1 MEDLRLVG
9 LSEDG
14 SRLILESAGGDRS
27 ALPIDERVFAA
38 LRGDRSRLGQLQIA
52 IESQLRPRDIQARI
66 RAGQTAEQVAVAAGV
81 PVERVR
87 RFEGPILAERSHI
100 TELAQGVGV
109 RRVTDAVTTP
119 LGTVVTTR
127 LDELGVDTAALEWDS
142 WKRDDAR
149 WVVQLV
155 YLAGD
160 QARTASW
167 LFDPSR
173 RILEPADD
181 EARWITDE
189 ERSVPAT
196 VSAPPRLAAV
206 PTAAEPVRRIEPVPE
221 PDDDTDDAPADASD
235 DASDDFDDDGPDR
248 DTGESEFEREPEP
261 ARFGEAEEFEPDSDG
276 TGEALDE
283 PPAAKT
289 ARPGRPSRPAKRIAP
304 APAPA
309 PATRGR
315 GRRAA
320 VPSWD
325 EILFGTGTP
334 PSGPDRER

>member
-1 MEDLRLVG
+1 MVREATHMEDLRLVG

-14 SRLILESAGGDRS
+14 SRLVIESSGGDRY

-38 LRGDRSRLGQLQIA
+38 LRGDRSRLGQLQIT

-87 RFEGPILAERSHI
+87 RFEGPILAERTHVA
-100 TELAQGVGV
+100 ELAQGVGV

-119 LGTVVTTR
+119 LGTVVAGR
-127 LDELGVDTAALEWDS
+127 LDGLGVDTTALEWDS
-142 WKRDDAR
+142 WKRDSR

-155 YLAGD
+155 YIAGEH
-160 QARTASW
+160 ARTATW

-189 ERSVPAT
+189 ERSVPSA
-196 VSAPPRLAAV
+196 VSTPPRLAAV
-206 PTAAEPVRRIEPVPE
+206 PAAPEPVRRIEPVPE
-221 PDDDTDDAPADASD
+221 LDDAPDDADDAAGVEEDNAAVDMDDTEAGRDFYADDAGRGDLSEDDEREVADAAERAGR
-235 DASDDFDDDGPDR
+235 ASRSG
-248 DTGESEFEREPEP
+248 
-261 ARFGEAEEFEPDSDG
+261 
-276 TGEALDE
+276 
-283 PPAAKT
+283 
-289 ARPGRPSRPAKRIAP
+289 KRIAATP
-304 APAPA
+304 APRA
-309 PATRGR
+309 R
-315 GRRAA
+315 GRRAV

-325 EILFGTGTP
+325 EILFGTGSP
-334 PSGPDRER
+334 PPGPDRER